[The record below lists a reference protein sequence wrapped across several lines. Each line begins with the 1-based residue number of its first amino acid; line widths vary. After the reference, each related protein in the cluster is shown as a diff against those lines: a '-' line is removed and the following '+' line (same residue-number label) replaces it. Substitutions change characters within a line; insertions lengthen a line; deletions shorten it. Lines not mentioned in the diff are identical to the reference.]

1 MSVTVAPVS
10 SSKLLKARLGIV
22 CCVKWHQHWVSG
34 SLAEVADL
42 LGSFE
47 RNLILPVQQA
57 PLVPP
62 QLPQQAKRKAQP
74 TDLGQVTGKVLLPDR
89 FGKGCHLS
97 YPKQLRFAD
106 KTESAYVFLLVFTS
120 SGYKF
125 HQCSSP

>member
-1 MSVTVAPVS
+1 
-10 SSKLLKARLGIV
+10 
-22 CCVKWHQHWVSG
+22 VKWHQHWVSG

-74 TDLGQVTGKVLLPDR
+74 TDLGQVTGKVLQV

-97 YPKQLRFAD
+97 YPKQLRLAE
-106 KTESAYVFLLVFTS
+106 KIESAYVF
-120 SGYKF
+120 
-125 HQCSSP
+125 C